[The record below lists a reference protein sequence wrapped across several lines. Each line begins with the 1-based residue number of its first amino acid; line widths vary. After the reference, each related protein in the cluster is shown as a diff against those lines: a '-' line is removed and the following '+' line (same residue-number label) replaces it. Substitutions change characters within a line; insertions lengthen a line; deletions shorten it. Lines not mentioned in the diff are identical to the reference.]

1 MWTGPWAASLDSPFL
16 NICAEQEKVWLCS
29 RHPCSTISAHKHVS
43 LVDNCGISPPRVLR
57 DQKIQHDSYHSA
69 GVFSNRQPSSLSK
82 MFSLGGTSHLE
93 STPDGAA
100 RQKPGHLK
108 ARFSGLPVRQRTVR
122 FASVR
127 VVTTSS
133 FIKQPQSLL
142 DSHCSPAITTSL
154 LTRCLLFPLL
164 LIAQWGVMNVPWGA
178 AVVGGGAKCRFQAS
192 ISTPGLSRA
201 GLEHS
206 SQSSPVTLV

>member
-1 MWTGPWAASLDSPFL
+1 M
-16 NICAEQEKVWLCS
+16 WLCS

-57 DQKIQHDSYHSA
+57 DQKIQHDSYYSA
-69 GVFSNRQPSSLSK
+69 GVFSNWQPSSLSK
-82 MFSLGGTSHLE
+82 MLSLGGTSHLE
-93 STPDGAA
+93 SMPDGAA

-108 ARFSGLPVRQRTVR
+108 AQFSGLPVRQRTIR

-142 DSHCSPAITTSL
+142 DSHCRHQLSLPVSPLGAC
-154 LTRCLLFPLL
+154 CLPLL
-164 LIAQWGVMNVPWGA
+164 LIAQWGVMNIPWGA
-178 AVVGGGAKCRFQAS
+178 AVIGGGAKCRFQAS